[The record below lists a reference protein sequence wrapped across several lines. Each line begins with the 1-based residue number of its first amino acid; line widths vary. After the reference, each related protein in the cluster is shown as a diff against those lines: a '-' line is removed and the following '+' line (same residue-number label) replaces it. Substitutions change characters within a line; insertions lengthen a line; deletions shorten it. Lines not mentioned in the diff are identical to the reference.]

1 MAKSLREVMT
11 GKSDEGLKDYLDN
24 FQKYTPEAIRYAV
37 DEFKR
42 RGRNFTEEELKEI
55 DIKIKN
61 RTKAENEEETLFG
74 SNPPLPMDQI
84 YKDFEKSI
92 KTKHS
97 FGWTPKFRATIETVL
112 KKELVTEIAS
122 KAFEKLGW
130 ELVYKD
136 RETTEAHRKNSYG
149 TWTEKITVKSLPN
162 YKVEIESIALGNEM
176 WDLGRN
182 SKRVKLFEFAFKNHE
197 KEFDFEKQ
205 IELEKE
211 VQRKDNWDDY
221 VIPISLPQPIERVEP
236 TFTIPAI
243 GGIFVSILAAY
254 LIAYV
259 SVNGIYVIGLYESI
273 IGFAF
278 GFALKHLIRW
288 GNFTNGEKLHYLI
301 YAMIALFFF
310 ANQIFQYEIIISK
323 NNITGVSFID
333 FIKFKIENGL
343 KIKSINTGWI
353 GLIISWIFQVLVIYW
368 ITILRTFS
376 SLLIYQSE
384 RVPSNVI
391 DFAYYHFVKGKSEQ
405 EVRLELSRLGWTTDR
420 SQNEV
425 IEAIGAIGER
435 QEFIRS
441 SK

>member
-1 MAKSLREVMT
+1 MAKSLQEVMN
-11 GKSDEGLKDYLDN
+11 GKSNEGLNDYLDN
-24 FQKYTPEAIRYAV
+24 FQKYTPEAIKCAV
-37 DEFKR
+37 DEFKI
-42 RGRNFTEEELKEI
+42 RGRNFSEEELKEI
-55 DIKIKN
+55 DIKIKS
-61 RTKAENEEETLFG
+61 RIKSENEEDTLFP
-74 SNPPLPMDQI
+74 SYRPLPMDPI

-97 FGWTPKFRATIETVL
+97 FGWTPKYKTTIETTL
-112 KKELVTEIAS
+112 KKELVTEVAS
-122 KAFEKLGW
+122 RVFEKLGW
-130 ELVYKD
+130 ELIYKD
-136 RETTEAHRKNSYG
+136 RQTTEGHRKNGYG
-149 TWTEKITVKSLPN
+149 TRTEKIIVKSIPN
-162 YKVEIESIALGNEM
+162 HKVEIESISLGNEM

-182 SKRVKLFEFAFKNHE
+182 SKRVKLFEFALKDHE

-205 IELEKE
+205 FELEKE

-221 VIPISLPQPIERVEP
+221 VIPISLPQPIARVEP
-236 TFTIPAI
+236 TFTIPSI

-273 IGFAF
+273 IGFVF
-278 GFALKHLIRW
+278 GFALKYLIRW
-288 GNFTNGEKLHYLI
+288 GNFTNGEKLHFLI

-310 ANQIFQYEIIISK
+310 ANQIFQYEIVISK
-323 NNITGVSFID
+323 NNLTGVSFID
-333 FIKFKIENGL
+333 FIKFRLENGL

-353 GLIISWIFQVLVIYW
+353 GLIISWVFQVLLIYW
-368 ITILRTFS
+368 ITSLRTFS

-384 RVPSNVI
+384 RVPSSVME
-391 DFAYYHFVKGKSEQ
+391 FAYFHLVKGKSEQ

-435 QEFIRS
+435 QEFTRS
-441 SK
+441 A